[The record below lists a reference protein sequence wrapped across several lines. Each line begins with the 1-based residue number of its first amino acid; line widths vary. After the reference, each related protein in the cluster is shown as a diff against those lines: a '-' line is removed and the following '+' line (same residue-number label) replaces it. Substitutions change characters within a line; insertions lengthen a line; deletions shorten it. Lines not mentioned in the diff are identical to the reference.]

1 MNSRVD
7 RLIARA
13 ERAHTPFVGPAWLQ
27 LGKSHTFAVGLH
39 LAPFVDIL
47 ARLRATGK
55 HIARS
60 TDNSI
65 PREVYLSIA
74 GISLESRGDGAVLVK
89 CEPVYFAEAPMLKHT
104 YLIHTITSDSLHL
117 PSIASIGQEDR
128 L

>member
-7 RLIARA
+7 RLITRA
-13 ERAHTPFVGPAWLQ
+13 ERTHTPFIGPAGLQ
-27 LGKSHTFAVGLH
+27 LGKRHSLAVGLH

-47 ARLRATGK
+47 ARLRATGQ

-60 TDNSI
+60 TDDSI

-74 GISLESRGDGAVLVK
+74 GICLQPRGHGAVLIE
-89 CEPVYFAEAPMLKHT
+89 CEPVYFAEAPMLKQT
-104 YLIHTITSDSLHL
+104 ELIYTITSDSLHL
-117 PSIASIGQEDR
+117 PGVASIGQENR

>member
-1 MNSRVD
+1 MNSRID

-13 ERAHTPFVGPAWLQ
+13 ERTDTPFIGPAWLE
-27 LGKSHTFAVGLH
+27 LGEGHTFAVGLH
-39 LAPFVDIL
+39 FAPFVDIF
-47 ARLRATGK
+47 ARLGTTGQ

-104 YLIHTITSDSLHL
+104 NLIHTITSDSLHL
-117 PSIASIGQEDR
+117 PSIAPIGQKDR